1 MISPLL
7 AWGIGCGGVHYLPT
21 HGLSVGAPAAPAES
35 AHRIFRAL
43 ITGTGDL
50 VRYGEGAGATDLFR
64 PGAPPGGKVFR

>member
-1 MISPLL
+1 MISALL
-7 AWGIGCGGVHYLPT
+7 AWGIGFGGVHYLAT
-21 HGLSVGAPAAPAES
+21 HGLSVGAPAPPES

-50 VRYGEGAGATDLFR
+50 LRYGEGAGATDLFR